1 VLQSVSNCAKRS
13 IEQDGVI
20 ADDKRAILFKL
31 WAEGR
36 WKWILPRA
44 LEWLAPALVVVV

>member
-1 VLQSVSNCAKRS
+1 MCRESLFVYVLQSVSNCAKRS

-31 WAEGR
+31 
-36 WKWILPRA
+36 
-44 LEWLAPALVVVV
+44 